1 MISDE
6 VIPLR
11 LIAFALMSS
20 APFAKKVSGWLTI
33 QPARTKRGVMAKV
46 KNRAAAQILRW
57 SSAKTIKTG
66 TGINKVKNLRPKVVK
81 YSESTIKVIG
91 GCRTWKSANKAR
103 LSSKIEINNA

>member
-20 APFAKKVSGWLTI
+20 APFAKKVSGWFTI

-46 KNRAAAQILRW
+46 KNRAAAQILR
-57 SSAKTIKTG
+57 
-66 TGINKVKNLRPKVVK
+66 
-81 YSESTIKVIG
+81 
-91 GCRTWKSANKAR
+91 
-103 LSSKIEINNA
+103 